1 MTKTAAPVRLRSH
14 PPIAT
19 LLHELAGG
27 SRDWAEAEL
36 ALTRAE
42 FADLRQRSVSALY
55 YGLGVAF
62 ALLCAVFVLA
72 QAGVAALAPYL
83 GGVAGAGLAIGVA
96 LLVIAGVC
104 ALAMRRLLSWRAE
117 SLAFR
122 WLTSPPD
129 DESKSR

>member
-1 MTKTAAPVRLRSH
+1 MTKTATPVRLRPQ

-19 LLHELAGG
+19 LLGGLAGDT
-27 SRDWAEAEL
+27 REWAEAEL

-42 FADLRQRSVSALY
+42 FADLRRRGVSALY

-83 GGVAGAGLAIGVA
+83 GGVAGAGLAIGVV
-96 LLVIAGVC
+96 LLAIAGVC
-104 ALAMRRLLSWRAE
+104 AMAMRRLLSWRAE